1 MDCNGPGEPKNPL
14 TGKWGA
20 ELSSLTTA
28 LADLA
33 GRITAMAESSG
44 DDQSAP
50 LSMELFEVERSL
62 GEALRR
68 LERLTAS

>member
-1 MDCNGPGEPKNPL
+1 M
-14 TGKWGA
+14 GA

-33 GRITAMAESSG
+33 GRITAMAENSG
-44 DDQSAP
+44 DDQSGP
-50 LSMELFEVERSL
+50 LAMELFEVERSL